1 MATQTKVTSRTNS
14 LISRNFAA
22 GEQTFIIPLTFTDI
36 RDAIPILPRISYGG
50 DIWELR
56 VDLLSPSRSPL
67 SSTNLPSLDYVK
79 AQVQA
84 LQSMSKLPIL
94 FTIRTKS
101 QGGKFP
107 DDKADEAL
115 ALMLMAVECG
125 IEYVDVEVEWPES
138 VIGKLMKRK
147 KGTELVASF
156 HDWTGNI
163 RWTSQL
169 LRDKFAQA
177 DAFGGMLSFPSILR
191 TNPFYHYAYKA

>member
-1 MATQTKVTSRTNS
+1 MSS
-14 LISRNFAA
+14 L
-22 GEQTFIIPLTFTDI
+22 P
-36 RDAIPILPRISYGG
+36 
-50 DIWELR
+50 
-56 VDLLSPSRSPL
+56 V
-67 SSTNLPSLDYVK
+67 
-79 AQVQA
+79 
-84 LQSMSKLPIL
+84 L

-138 VIGKLMKRK
+138 VIGKLVKRK
-147 KGTELVASF
+147 GLAKLVASF
-156 HDWTGNI
+156 HDWTGDI

-169 LRDKFAQA
+169 LRNKFAQA

-191 TNPFYHYAYKA
+191 INPYYDYAYKD